1 MQDGQQNY
9 QDDQFN
15 REKVE
20 EIAQKIRELTEK
32 TTDPVE
38 RERALNEWKVKFNN
52 QIISLKEFLAL
63 VNGVEEMQ
71 QESSQE
77 QLDENY
83 IEMEN
88 QDEEELDEVEDYE
101 QEPYVM

>member
-15 REKVE
+15 RDKVE

>member
-63 VNGVEEMQ
+63 VNGAEEMQ

-77 QLDENY
+77 QLDGNY

-88 QDEEELDEVEDYE
+88 QEEEELDEVEDYE